1 MSFLGV
7 RASHMM
13 GGDIIYECLSPG
25 KFKFTIKV
33 YRDCRGI
40 AFNNPTITVFCADGG
55 GVNNSVSVN
64 YARTAINDITPKCAT
79 GTAPCNPQN
88 QQAGEGIEEHI
99 FEAIVDFNTAPF
111 KAIKDAGCCEIKIK
125 VEQCCRNGAITTV
138 TPDNFY
144 TDAMINICNI
154 AATKNKCNTSPQLS
168 TPPVAYICCNQPFT
182 FNNGVRETVDGDSLS
197 YDLVT
202 PLKAN
207 NTNLLYTGNFTSNIP
222 MTPFCPPNKGVINC
236 RPLPNAKPPRG
247 FYFDKETG
255 DIVFTPTQCDEVGII
270 VIQVTEWR
278 KDSARN
284 KWVKIGYTRRDMQL
298 IVKTCP
304 DNNPPYFG
312 TLNKY
317 SVCEGNKLCFF
328 IDAKDDP
335 FLPKQT
341 VPDTVTLTW
350 NFGIPGAT
358 FTIVDPKAREKQALF
373 CWQTK
378 IGDARPNV
386 YSFTATAKDD
396 NCSNPSSANKGYTV
410 TVKPKARTKR
420 QLEVLDCGKFKFT
433 SWPVDTVNY
442 NQKNYQYKWTI
453 RDSLN
458 TGTPLYFGF
467 KKQDSIKFKRGGK
480 YIIEHEI
487 TNPPYNCPS
496 IYSDTVIIPPQLDV
510 NLAFG
515 KDTFVC
521 EKDSLI
527 IKPLISNGVPTYKY
541 NWIVTPA
548 LPSPLIIN
556 DSIISLKR
564 NFSSTVIVQLTDK
577 NKCVDQDTIKI
588 KYVNLPIVN
597 IGPDQRI
604 CTYKSVVLDAQ
615 HKDTVKYCWNTT
627 DSSRTIQV
635 NIAGKYWVKVID
647 PVYGCFAKD
656 TMELFVN
663 DTVVAIAKPNR
674 EICIFDTL
682 KVKANRK
689 PLGYTRLIIWKD
701 ISSGNIMSN
710 DSSFKLKINNLNTL
724 NYEMYLQ
731 VNQGGVVCEDRD
743 TLTVTINNLPSFK
756 FNNIPPRC
764 YIDGAINLTMSNVAL
779 AKSGDGTQQTTNI
792 RYFQNKKPSWVT
804 GGPVG
809 VNTFT
814 YDYPKFITN
823 SQVPKTGLVDTI
835 CYDYRDYKGCYNKEC
850 KTIKLYPNPSV
861 DIVDKTHCQSA
872 GLLTLDNLIKLP
884 SVKIG
889 GIQTFTCI
897 SGPTALDSLALIS
910 TISPA
915 ATFPV
920 TYTFDPG
927 TELEPERT
935 GEYRI
940 QYCYQDAITGCK
952 SCDTATIKVI
962 KLPVI
967 QFEPFPRICI
977 NDNPIVLDSFAFD
990 KNNNTRF
997 VGNWKTLEYGRS
1009 RVLPNPKITN
1019 SIPDQKHFYPS
1030 YGPGIFLIKLS
1041 DNSSGCLVE
1050 DSIEIAVN
1058 GLPIIQL
1065 DNPDIVCSSSSPFTL
1080 NNQVPSGNVGKW
1092 SGFGVIGRDF
1102 DPSIS
1107 PKTKQ
1112 FEFWFKVRFDYTNP
1126 LTGCSNFQYDSFVI
1140 QTQPEV
1146 NITTPKPYQQCEGIP
1161 FNISATKKW
1170 ATNTQWTKNGDGS
1183 FRINT
1188 PLDVVYTHGTQDTIN
1203 NNVVIGIETV
1213 KEGVC
1218 PIAKDSI
1225 PLIIEA
1231 YPQFNFTGNPLIQCE
1246 PGIVDFNSIVRKPLS
1261 NLEYYWDLGNGD
1273 TSIIANPFNIQYD
1286 TANRQWYDVKLTVTN
1301 NWGNGKCITTLSK
1314 LDYVKIL
1321 PQPKADYYTDPN
1333 YFTTIAFPKFKFV
1346 NQTKIRWGEDSLKY
1360 LWNFDLK
1367 NPDDTSTKKSLVKI
1381 YPDDTA
1387 VYTTFL
1393 ISSFTYQGVT
1403 CRDSISKTVKIGPD
1417 VTVFVPTVF
1426 SPEKT
1431 GPILNNKFYAVVN
1444 GEKSFHIEV
1453 LNRWGEMVWKT
1464 DNKYEGWDGTYRNED
1479 CQQDVYVWVI
1489 RVTAYDGE
1497 EYQYEGTIT
1506 LLR

>member
-1 MSFLGV
+1 
-7 RASHMM
+7 M

-40 AFNNPTITVFCADGG
+40 PFNSPTITVFCADGG

-64 YARTAINDITPKCAT
+64 YVRTAINDITPKCAT

-99 FEAIVDFNTAPF
+99 FEAIVDFNVAPF
-111 KAIKDAGCCEIKIK
+111 KAIKDAGCCEVKIK

-154 AATKNKCNTSPQLS
+154 ALTKNKCNTSPQLS
-168 TPPVAYICCNQPFT
+168 TPPVGYLCCNQPFT
-182 FNNGVRETVDGDSLS
+182 FNNGVREVIDGDSLS

-207 NTNLLYTGNFTSNIP
+207 NTNLIYTGNFTSQIP
-222 MTPFCPPNKGVINC
+222 MTPFCPPNKGMLNC

-255 DIVFTPTQCDEVGII
+255 DIIFTPTQCDEVGII

-312 TLNKY
+312 TQNKY

-358 FTIVDPKAREKQALF
+358 FTIVDPTAREKQALF

-378 IGDARPNV
+378 IGDARPNA
-386 YSFTATAKDD
+386 YSFTATAKDN

-420 QLEVLDCGKFKFT
+420 QLEVLECGKFKFT

-496 IYSDTVIIPPQLDV
+496 IYTDTVIIPPQLDV
-510 NLAFG
+510 ELAFG

-527 IKPLISNGVPTYKY
+527 IKPHISNGVPTYKY
-541 NWIVTPA
+541 NWIVIPA

-556 DSIISLKR
+556 DSVISLKR
-564 NFSSTVIVQLTDK
+564 NSSSTVIVQLTDK

-615 HKDTVKYCWNTT
+615 HKDTMKYCWNTT

-635 NIAGKYWVKVID
+635 NTAGKYWVKVID
-647 PVYGCFAKD
+647 PIYGCFAKD

-701 ISSGNIMSN
+701 INSGNIMSN

-731 VNQGGVVCEDRD
+731 VNQGGVACEDRD
-743 TLTVTINNLPSFK
+743 TLTVTVNNLPSFK

-792 RYFQNKKPSWVT
+792 RYYQNKKPSWII

-814 YDYPKFITN
+814 YDYPKFIAN

-872 GLLTLDNLIKLP
+872 GLLTLDNLVKLP
-884 SVKIG
+884 AVKVG

-897 SGPTALDSLALIS
+897 SGPTSLDSLSLLS

-920 TYTFDPG
+920 TYTFNPG

-935 GEYRI
+935 GEYKI

-997 VGNWKTLEYGRS
+997 VGNWKTLEYGHS
-1009 RVLPNPKITN
+1009 RALPNSKITN

-1065 DNPDIVCSSSSPFTL
+1065 DNPDIICSSSAPFTL
-1080 NNQVPSGNVGKW
+1080 NNVQPIGNVGKW
-1092 SGFGVIGRDF
+1092 SGLGVTGRDF

-1107 PKTKQ
+1107 PKSKQ

-1126 LTGCSNFQYDSFVI
+1126 NTGCSNFQYDSFVI
-1140 QTQPEV
+1140 QTQPEI

-1161 FNISATKKW
+1161 FNITATKKW
-1170 ATNTQWTKNGDGS
+1170 VSNVQWTKNGDGNIV
-1183 FRINT
+1183 INT
-1188 PLDVVYTHGTQDTIN
+1188 PLDITYNHGTQDTIN
-1203 NNVVIGIETV
+1203 NNVIIGIETV

-1231 YPQFNFTGNPLIQCE
+1231 YPQFYFVGDPLIQCE
-1246 PGIVDFNSIVRKPLS
+1246 PGVVNFNSVVRKPLS
-1261 NLEYYWDLGNGD
+1261 NLEYYWNLGNGD
-1273 TSIIANPFNIQYD
+1273 TSILASPFNVKYD
-1286 TANRQWYDVKLTVTN
+1286 TANRNWYDVTLTVTN
-1301 NWGNGKCITTLSK
+1301 NWGGGKCITTLSK

-1321 PQPKADYYTDPN
+1321 PQPKANYYTDPN
-1333 YFTTIAFPKFKFV
+1333 YFTTIAFPKFKFI
-1346 NQTKIRWGEDSLKY
+1346 NQTKIRWGEDSVKY
-1360 LWNFDLK
+1360 LWNFDIK
-1367 NPDDTSTKKSLVKI
+1367 NIDDTSTKKSPLKI
-1381 YPDDTA
+1381 YPDDTTS
-1387 VYTTFL
+1387 YITFL

-1403 CRDSISKTVKIGPD
+1403 CSDSISKPIKIGPD

-1431 GPILNNKFYAVVN
+1431 GPVLNNKFYAVVN
-1444 GEKSFHIEV
+1444 GEKTFHIEV
-1453 LNRWGEMVWKT
+1453 LNRWGEMLWKT
-1464 DNKYEGWDGTYRNED
+1464 DNKYEGWDGTYRNEN

>member
-1 MSFLGV
+1 
-7 RASHMM
+7 MM
-13 GGDIIYECLSPG
+13 GGDIIYQCLSPG

-40 AFNNPTITVFCADGG
+40 PFNSPTITVFCADGG

-64 YARTAINDITPKCAT
+64 YVRTAINDITPKCAT

-111 KAIKDAGCCEIKIK
+111 KAIKDAGCCEVKIK

-168 TPPVAYICCNQPFT
+168 TPPVGYLCCNQPFT
-182 FNNGVRETVDGDSLS
+182 FNNGVREVIDGDSLS

-207 NTNLLYTGNFTSNIP
+207 NTNLLYTGNFTSQIP

-270 VIQVTEWR
+270 VMQITEWR

-284 KWVKIGYTRRDMQL
+284 KWVKVGYTRRDMQL

-312 TLNKY
+312 TQNKY

-358 FTIVDPKAREKQALF
+358 FTIVDPTAREKQALF

-378 IGDARPNV
+378 IGDARPNA
-386 YSFTATAKDD
+386 YSFTATAKDN

-496 IYSDTVIIPPQLDV
+496 IYTDTVIIPPQLDV
-510 NLAFG
+510 DLAFG

-541 NWIVTPA
+541 NWIVIPA

-556 DSIISLKR
+556 DSVISLKR

-577 NKCVDQDTIKI
+577 NKCVDQDTIKV

-635 NIAGKYWVKVID
+635 NIAGKYWVKVIN

-701 ISSGNIMSN
+701 INSGNIMSN
-710 DSSFKLKINNLNTL
+710 DSSFKLKVNNLNTL

-731 VNQGGVVCEDRD
+731 VSQGGVACEDRD
-743 TLTVTINNLPSFK
+743 TLTVTVNNLPSFK

-764 YIDGAINLTMSNVAL
+764 YIDGAINLTMSNVVL
-779 AKSGDGTQQTTNI
+779 AKSGDGTQQTTNV
-792 RYFQNKKPSWVT
+792 RYYQNKKPSWIT

-814 YDYPKFITN
+814 YDYPKFILN

-872 GLLTLDNLIKLP
+872 GLLTLDNLVKLP
-884 SVKIG
+884 AIKVG

-920 TYTFDPG
+920 TYTFNPG

-935 GEYRI
+935 GEYKI
-940 QYCYQDAITGCK
+940 QYCYQDVITGCK

-997 VGNWKTLEYGRS
+997 VGNWKTLEYGHS
-1009 RVLPNPKITN
+1009 RALPNPKITN

-1065 DNPDIVCSSSSPFTL
+1065 DNPDIICSSSTPFAL

-1092 SGFGVIGRDF
+1092 SGLGVIGRDF

-1183 FRINT
+1183 FKINT
-1188 PLDVVYTHGTQDTIN
+1188 PLNVIYTHGTQDTIN

-1246 PGIVDFNSIVRKPLS
+1246 PGIVDFSSIVRKPLS

-1273 TSIIANPFNIQYD
+1273 TSTIANPFNIQYD

-1301 NWGNGKCITTLSK
+1301 NWGGGKCITTLSK

-1431 GPILNNKFYAVVN
+1431 GPVLNNKFYAVVN

>member
-1 MSFLGV
+1 MKRLLLTLLFLMSFLGV

-40 AFNNPTITVFCADGG
+40 PFNSPTITVFCADGG
-55 GVNNSVSVN
+55 GVQNSVSVN
-64 YARTAINDITPKCAT
+64 YVRTAINDITPKCPT
-79 GTAPCNPQN
+79 DPSPCNPQN
-88 QQAGEGIEEHI
+88 QMSGEGIEEHI
-99 FEAIVDFNTAPF
+99 FEAVVDFNTAPF
-111 KAIKDAGCCEIKIK
+111 KAIKDAGCCEVKIK
-125 VEQCCRNGAITTV
+125 VEQCCRNGAITTI

-154 AATKNKCNTSPQLS
+154 AQTKNKCNTSPQLS
-168 TPPVAYICCNQPFT
+168 IPPVGYLCCNQPFT
-182 FNNGVRETVDGDSLS
+182 YNNGVREVVDGDSLS

-207 NTNLLYTGNFTSNIP
+207 GTNLTYTGNFTSNIP
-222 MTPFCPPNKGVINC
+222 MTPFCPPNKSVINC
-236 RPLPNAKPPRG
+236 RPLPNSKPPRG

-298 IVKTCP
+298 IVKKCP

-312 TLNKY
+312 IVNKY
-317 SVCEGNKLCFF
+317 SVCEGNKLCFT
-328 IDAKDDP
+328 ILAKDDP
-335 FLPKQT
+335 YLPNQI
-341 VPDTVTLTW
+341 VPDTVALTW

-358 FTIVDPKAREKQALF
+358 FTIVDPKAREKEALF

-378 IGDARPNV
+378 IGDARPNA

-433 SWPVDTVNY
+433 SWPLDTVNY

-496 IYSDTVIIPPQLDV
+496 IYSDTIIIPPQLDIE
-510 NLAFG
+510 LAFG

-527 IKPLISNGVPTYKY
+527 IKPLISNGVPAYKY

-548 LPSPLIIN
+548 MPPPFIIN
-556 DSIISLKR
+556 DSTISLKR

-577 NKCVDQDTIKI
+577 NKCVDQDTIKV

-615 HKDTVKYCWNTT
+615 HKDTMKYYWNTT
-627 DSSRTIQV
+627 DSARTIQV
-635 NIAGKYWVKVID
+635 NIAGKYWVKVIN

-663 DTVVAIAKPNR
+663 DTVIALAKPDK

-682 KVKANRK
+682 KVTAKRK
-689 PLGYTRLIIWKD
+689 PIGYTRFIIWKD
-701 ISSGNIMSN
+701 ISSGTIMAN
-710 DSSFKLKINNLNTL
+710 DSSFKLKINNLTTR

-731 VNQGGVVCEDRD
+731 VNQGGVVCEDLD
-743 TLTVTINNLPSFK
+743 TLIVTINNLPSFK

-764 YIDGAINLTMSNVAL
+764 YIDGAINLTMSNVAT

-792 RYFQNKKPSWVT
+792 RYFQNKKPSWIT

-814 YDYPKFITN
+814 YDYPKFIAN
-823 SQVPKTGLVDTI
+823 SQVPKTGLIDTI

-861 DIVDKTHCQSA
+861 DIIDKLHCQSA
-872 GLLTLDNLIKLP
+872 GLLTLDNLVKLP
-884 SVKIG
+884 TVKVG

-897 SGPTALDSLALIS
+897 SGPSS
-910 TISPA
+910 
-915 ATFPV
+915 
-920 TYTFDPG
+920 
-927 TELEPERT
+927 
-935 GEYRI
+935 
-940 QYCYQDAITGCK
+940 
-952 SCDTATIKVI
+952 
-962 KLPVI
+962 
-967 QFEPFPRICI
+967 
-977 NDNPIVLDSFAFD
+977 LDSFALI
-990 KNNNTRF
+990 NTI
-997 VGNWKTLEYGRS
+997 LEYGKS
-1009 RVLPNPKITN
+1009 RTLPNPKITN
-1019 SIPDQKHFYPS
+1019 SIPDQKRFYPS
-1030 YGPGIFLIKLS
+1030 YGPGLFLIKLS

-1065 DNPDIVCSSSSPFTL
+1065 DNPDIVCSSSPLLTL
-1080 NNQVPSGNVGKW
+1080 NNVQPAGNVGTW
-1092 SGFGVIGRDF
+1092 SGVGVVGREF

-1112 FEFWFKVRFDYTNP
+1112 FEFWYKVRFDYTNP
-1126 LTGCSNFQYDSFVI
+1126 ITNCSNFQYDSFVI
-1140 QTQPEV
+1140 QSQPEV
-1146 NITTPKPYQQCEGIP
+1146 VINAPKPYQQCEGNP
-1161 FNISATKKW
+1161 FYLTGTKKW
-1170 ATNTQWTKNGDGS
+1170 AANVLWDKSGDGQLK
-1183 FRINT
+1183 INN
-1188 PLDVVYTHGTQDTIN
+1188 PLDVVYTHGTQDTTN
-1203 NNVVIGIETV
+1203 NKTV
-1213 KEGVC
+1213 TITLSTVREAVC
-1218 PIAKDSI
+1218 PIAKDSVL
-1225 PLIIEA
+1225 LIIEP
-1231 YPQFNFTGNPLIQCE
+1231 YPQFNFVGNPLIQCE
-1246 PGIVDFNSIVRKPLS
+1246 PGVVDFNSIVRKPLT
-1261 NLEYYWDLGNGD
+1261 NLEYFWNLGNGG
-1273 TSIIANPFNIQYD
+1273 TSTQANPFGIKYD
-1286 TANRQWYDVKLTVTN
+1286 TANRNWYDVSLVITN
-1301 NWGNGKCITTLSK
+1301 NWGGGKCITTLTK
-1314 LDYVKIL
+1314 PDYVKIL
-1321 PQPKADYYTDPN
+1321 PQPTADYYTDPN
-1333 YFTTIAFPKFKFV
+1333 YFTTVAFPKFKFI
-1346 NQTKIRWGEDSLKY
+1346 NQSKIRWGEDSVKY
-1360 LWNFDLK
+1360 LWNFNIK
-1367 NPDDTSTKKSLVKI
+1367 NSDDTSTRKSPIKF

-1387 VYTTFL
+1387 IYITSLV
-1393 ISSFTYQGVT
+1393 SSFTYQGVT
-1403 CRDSISKTVKIGPD
+1403 CKDSIAKSVKIGPD

>member
-40 AFNNPTITVFCADGG
+40 AFNSPTITVFCADGG

-64 YARTAINDITPKCAT
+64 YVRTAINDITPKCAT

-111 KAIKDAGCCEIKIK
+111 KAIKDAGCCEVKIK

-168 TPPVAYICCNQPFT
+168 TPPVGYICCNQPFT

-335 FLPKQT
+335 FLPKQI

-510 NLAFG
+510 DLAFG

-548 LPSPLIIN
+548 LPSPLIIS
-556 DSIISLKR
+556 DSVISLKR

-577 NKCVDQDTIKI
+577 NKCVDQDTIKV

-604 CTYKSVVLDAQ
+604 CTYKSVILDAQ

-701 ISSGNIMSN
+701 INSGNIVSN
-710 DSSFKLKINNLNTL
+710 DSSFKLKVNNLNTL

-731 VNQGGVVCEDRD
+731 VNQGGVACEDRD
-743 TLTVTINNLPSFK
+743 TLTVTVNNLPSFK

-764 YIDGAINLTMSNVAL
+764 YIDGAINLTMSNVTL
-779 AKSGDGTQQTTNI
+779 AKSGDGTQQTTNV
-792 RYFQNKKPSWVT
+792 RYYQNKKPSWVT

-814 YDYPKFITN
+814 YDYPKFILN

-872 GLLTLDNLIKLP
+872 GLLTLDNLVKLP
-884 SVKIG
+884 AVKVG

-927 TELEPERT
+927 TELEPEKT
-935 GEYRI
+935 GEYKI

-967 QFEPFPRICI
+967 QFQPFPRICI

-1009 RVLPNPKITN
+1009 RALPNPKITN

-1065 DNPDIVCSSSSPFTL
+1065 DNPDIVCSSSAPFAL

-1092 SGFGVIGRDF
+1092 SGLGVTGRDF

-1170 ATNTQWTKNGDGS
+1170 AANVQWTKNGDGS

-1188 PLDVVYTHGTQDTIN
+1188 PLNVVYTHGTQDTIN

-1213 KEGVC
+1213 REGVC

-1246 PGIVDFNSIVRKPLS
+1246 PGIVDFSSIVRKPLS

-1273 TSIIANPFNIQYD
+1273 TSTIANPFNIQYD

-1301 NWGNGKCITTLSK
+1301 NWGSGKCITTLSK

-1333 YFTTIAFPKFKFV
+1333 YFTTIAFPKFKFI